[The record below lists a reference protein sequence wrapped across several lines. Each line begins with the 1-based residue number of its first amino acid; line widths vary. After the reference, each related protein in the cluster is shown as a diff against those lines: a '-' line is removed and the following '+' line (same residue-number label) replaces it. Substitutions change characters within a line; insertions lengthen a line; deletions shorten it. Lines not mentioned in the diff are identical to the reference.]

1 MEKMRA
7 LVAND
12 PRVYRELIS
21 EAFRRMRPLMETTA
35 ALPEQLEQ
43 AVQRVR
49 PHLIVCSS
57 HLSGAAA
64 GWEGCLAWV
73 VLYPDGED
81 LAQIG
86 GVGVRAALVRGVRLD
101 DLLMVV
107 DRTELLLCGSGGDR

>member
-21 EAFRRMRPLMETTA
+21 DAFRRMRPLIEVSA
-35 ALPEQLEQ
+35 ALPEELEE
-43 AVQRVR
+43 AVARVR
-49 PHLIVCSS
+49 PHLVICSS
-57 HLSGAAA
+57 HLTAAA
-64 GWEGCLAWV
+64 RAACLAWV

-86 GVGVRAALVRGVRLD
+86 GATGRTALLTGVGLD
-101 DLLMVV
+101 DLLSVV
-107 DRTELLLCGSGGDR
+107 DEAELRCRSEADR